1 MKQRILDFLR
11 SNEAKLI
18 EQHKVPVYTLDIDLR
33 QAMCPY
39 MEPEFLSA
47 LCELEDEGL
56 IEIGDT
62 LNYQWI
68 KLK

>member
-1 MKQRILDFLR
+1 MKQKILDFLR
-11 SNEAKLI
+11 SNEAKLTK
-18 EQHKVPVYTLDIDLR
+18 QHKVPVYTLDKELR

-47 LCELEDEGL
+47 LCELEDEGK
-56 IEIGDT
+56 IEIGET